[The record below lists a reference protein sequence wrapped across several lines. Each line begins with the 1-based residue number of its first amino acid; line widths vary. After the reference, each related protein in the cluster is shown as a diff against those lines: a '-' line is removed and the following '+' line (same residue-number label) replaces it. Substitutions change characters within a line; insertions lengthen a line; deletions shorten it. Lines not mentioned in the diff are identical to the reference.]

1 MVKNQRLFFSLII
14 SIFLLLPACRQ
25 SDIPREVT
33 SELILLDSIN
43 VPVPDQSIDSII
55 GTYRSGLDKEMNQV
69 LAHSPFAMRKASPE
83 GLLNNFVADLV
94 FEVASELYEPAD
106 GKAIDFCLLNYG
118 GLRTSLPQGEITRSR
133 VFELMPFENEM
144 VVLTLSAEKTLE
156 LFEYVARGE
165 QGMPVSGVK
174 IGIKN
179 RQLASLQVQGKD
191 LDMNRNYKV
200 VTSDYLAEGG
210 DRMRF
215 FLDPVNTEMIGM
227 RIRDAIIL
235 YLERE
240 TASGRELF
248 AELDGRIFIMD

>member
-14 SIFLLLPACRQ
+14 STFLLLPACRQ
-25 SDIPREVT
+25 SEIPRDVT
-33 SELILLDSIN
+33 GELILLDSIN
-43 VPVPDQSIDSII
+43 VPDPDLRIDSII
-55 GTYRSGLDKEMNQV
+55 GTYRSELDKEMNQV

-118 GLRTSLPQGEITRSR
+118 GLRTSLPQGAITRSR

-144 VVLTLSAEKTLE
+144 VVLTLSGEKTLE

-165 QGMPVSGVK
+165 QGMPVSGVR

-179 RQLASLQVQGKD
+179 RQLGSLQVQGKD
-191 LDMNRNYKV
+191 LDLNRNYKV

-215 FLDPVNTEMIGM
+215 FLDPINTEMIGM

-235 YLERE
+235 YMERE
-240 TASGRELF
+240 EVSGRELF